1 MKNFVPCQSVRNE
14 LNQLPDSRYTYIKT
28 KHDTYYTHTP
38 TYIHLQTRARAR
50 AHTHTH
56 TRCSTRD
63 TQVHSY
69 RHREVKSKWVE
80 DEEKKGR
87 GGK

>member
-38 TYIHLQTRARAR
+38 TYIHTPPDTRACA
-50 AHTHTH
+50 HTH